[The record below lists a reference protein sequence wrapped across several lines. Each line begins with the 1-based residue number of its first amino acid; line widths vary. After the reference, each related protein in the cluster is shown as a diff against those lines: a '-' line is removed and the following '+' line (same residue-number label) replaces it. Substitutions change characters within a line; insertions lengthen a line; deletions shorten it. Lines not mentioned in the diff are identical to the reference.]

1 MNLRFLKTT
10 LLLAILLL
18 SACQRTKK
26 GVEANDPNEI
36 DAYIEN
42 LMKVHE
48 VPGLALAVLK
58 KDSVV
63 HKKFYG
69 KASLEFDIPVDEN
82 HLFRVYSTTKLLVA
96 TAIFQLQEQG
106 KLRLDDTLAI
116 HLKDVPETW
125 ERVSIANLLTHSSG
139 IPNFIQ
145 FESHLNN
152 EAVWLK
158 LVELPMEFEPGTVWR
173 YNQTNYW
180 LLAKIIEKQSGMTLT
195 EFIAQNQFEGDRN
208 GFVFSSNS
216 LEVIPNRISKYVFD
230 NALGKYQKSIDR
242 EQSRGL
248 AGNGLNITLDKFV
261 SWNQRLDQNQILS
274 KENKAKMWTS
284 QEFENGKRFAYG
296 WDDYSFDDVKSFGF
310 TGGGV
315 SAFRKF
321 IDHDITVIVL
331 TNGYKYTPIHNSIVN
346 GVVEIIDERLEDKSR
361 SIEDTIFEAFITKPF
376 DKALNALDSIQKLY
390 PDERFEGVLNR
401 MGYTLLNKKA
411 TKEAIDIFRLNTEK
425 YPESSNTFDSLG
437 EAFLVSGNLEAAL
450 EQYRKA
456 LLLNPE
462 STNAQKMINGITRE
476 LEVSH

>member
-1 MNLRFLKTT
+1 LKTT

-18 SACQRTKK
+18 SACQRQKK
-26 GVEANDPNEI
+26 VVEVNDPNEI
-36 DAYIEN
+36 DTYIEN
-42 LMKVHE
+42 LMKVHD

-58 KDSVV
+58 KDSVI

-116 HLKDVPETW
+116 HLKDLPETW

-152 EAVWLK
+152 EAVWSK
-158 LVELPMEFEPGTVWR
+158 LAELPMEFEPGTLWR

-195 EFIAQNQFEGDRN
+195 EFVAQNQFEGYKD

-216 LEVIPNRISKYVFD
+216 LEVIPNRISKYVFND
-230 NALGKYQKSIDR
+230 DLEKYEKSIDQ

-261 SWNQRLDQNQILS
+261 SWNKRLDQNQILS
-274 KENKAKMWTS
+274 NENKQKMWIS
-284 QEFENGKRFAYG
+284 QQFENGKRFAYG

-321 IDHDITVIVL
+321 VDHDITVIVL
-331 TNGYKYTPIHNSIVN
+331 TNGYRYTPIHNTIVN
-346 GVVEIIDERLEDKSR
+346 EVVGIVDENFKNKSR
-361 SIEDTIFEAFITKPF
+361 SLQDAVFEAFIAKPF
-376 DKALNALDSIQKLY
+376 DKALKTIDSVQKLY
-390 PDERFEGVLNR
+390 PDERFEGTLNR
-401 MGYTLLNKKA
+401 IGYTLLNKKA
-411 TKEAIDIFRLNTEK
+411 TKKAIDIFSLNTKK

-450 EQYRKA
+450 EQYQKA

-462 STNAQKMINGITRE
+462 STNAQKMIGGISRE
-476 LEVSH
+476 LKGPQ